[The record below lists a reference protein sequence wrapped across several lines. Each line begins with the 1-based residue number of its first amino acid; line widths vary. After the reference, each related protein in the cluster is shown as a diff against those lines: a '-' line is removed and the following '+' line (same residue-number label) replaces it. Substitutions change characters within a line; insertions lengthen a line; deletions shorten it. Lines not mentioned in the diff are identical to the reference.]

1 MSVTTQAEY
10 RLPPHVRPKRYVL
23 TLTPDLDSFT
33 FTGDETVEVEVDEP
47 TDRIL
52 LNAAELQVSAANVT
66 LADGTVLAA
75 HDIAHDEDAET
86 VALRFDRPVPVGSA
100 SLSVQ
105 FTGILNDQLRGF
117 YRSQYTDADGATRYL
132 ATTQFEPTDARR
144 AFPCWDEPAR
154 KATFQVTLSRAP
166 GPGRRLQHARGE
178 RGGCRRRPQ
187 GRALCRDP
195 GHVHLHPR
203 LRRG

>member
-1 MSVTTQAEY
+1 MRSPY
-10 RLPPHVRPKRYVL
+10 
-23 TLTPDLDSFT
+23 
-33 FTGDETVEVEVDEP
+33 
-47 TDRIL
+47 
-52 LNAAELQVSAANVT
+52 
-66 LADGTVLAA
+66 
-75 HDIAHDEDAET
+75 DEDAET

-154 KATFQVTLSRAP
+154 KATFQVTLCV
-166 GPGRRLQHARGE
+166 RRDLVAVSNMPVESEEDAGDGLKAVRF
-178 RGGCRRRPQ
+178 
-187 GRALCRDP
+187 CRDP